1 MQFLTY
7 LYNKENFDDVHE
19 DLLSLIA
26 LSSFNSAN
34 KMQEMIKNTI
44 ILNMISEYVIKE
56 DEYKTSDECECNECH
71 KSTDEDEIDIKS
83 YFENKITH
91 FNPEDEIDYPPEGQ
105 TQIIHYRDNISFP
118 GKTYSMDFLIDH
130 SGRVLKMIGMP
141 IQINTEKPNFNEI
154 YAGLVG
160 DILEHQQIN
169 D

>member
-7 LYNKENFDDVHE
+7 LYNKENFDNIHE

-26 LSSFNSAN
+26 LSSFTSSN

-56 DEYKTSDECECNECH
+56 ENCNIINEYKCDKCADENEN
-71 KSTDEDEIDIKS
+71 DIKS
-83 YFENKITH
+83 YFENKITR
-91 FNPEDEIDYPPEGQ
+91 FNPEDKIDYPPEGQ
-105 TQIIHYRDNISFP
+105 TQIIHYKDNISFP

-130 SGRVLKMIGMP
+130 SGKVIKMIGMP

-154 YAGLVG
+154 YAGLIG
-160 DILEHQQIN
+160 DILEHQKV
-169 D
+169 DD